1 MSTRGWLGILLTALV
16 VGAGAFAWTRFE
28 GAAPEIRAPEAI
40 LVGNS
45 SHPVAIELADRGAGL
60 RGVSVVLA
68 HAGGDETLHSEQF
81 PGSTF
86 GGAARGE
93 APAHIEVVID
103 GAKLPRQVEQ
113 AFLRIFV
120 RDWSWRDGLRGNE
133 TRLDVNVSV
142 DRKPPRIAVATG
154 LTYVRRGGAG
164 VVVYSL
170 SELARRDGVQV
181 GKTFFRGFPLGDRR
195 VAFYAFPTDAPADPA
210 IRLVAED
217 AAGNVAK
224 ARWPVVLNERTL
236 PKANV
241 TLPRSFLD
249 EKVSELARA
258 EGIEA
263 PDIQQAFQRVN
274 TDLRQRNEQ
283 QIREIVADS
292 APERLWEGAFEQLQ
306 NSKVTSRFAEQR
318 AYFIDGKKTSE
329 ATHFGYDLAS
339 TAAARITAAAAG
351 RVAFADELGIYGE
364 CVVLDHGLGVASLY
378 GHLSRLD
385 VAAGDRVERG
395 QPLGLSGAT
404 GLAGGD
410 HLHFAVLVGGTYVDP
425 LEWWDP
431 KWVEDNVDARLA
443 PSSP

>member
-1 MSTRGWLGILLTALV
+1 

-28 GAAPEIRAPEAI
+28 GAAPEIRAPESI
-40 LVGNS
+40 LVGGDS
-45 SHPVAIELADRGAGL
+45 RPVDIELADSGAGL

-68 HAGGDETLHSEQF
+68 HSLGEETLHSEQF
-81 PGSTF
+81 PGSTL

-113 AFLRIFV
+113 AFLRISV

-133 TRLDVNVSV
+133 TRLDVSVSI

-170 SELARRDGVQV
+170 SEAARRDGVQV
-181 GKTFFRGFPLGDRR
+181 GEAFFRGFPLGERR
-195 VAFYAFPTDAPADPA
+195 VVFYAVPTDAPADPS
-210 IRLVAED
+210 IRLLAED

-224 ARWPVVLNERTL
+224 SRWPVVLNERAL
-236 PKANV
+236 PQANV
-241 TLPRSFLD
+241 TLPRRFLD
-249 EKVSELARA
+249 EKVAELART
-258 EGIEA
+258 ERIEA
-263 PDIQQAFQRVN
+263 PDIEQAFHRIN
-274 TDLRQRNEQ
+274 TKVRQRNEQ
-283 QIREIVADS
+283 QIREIVTDS
-292 APERLWEGAFEQLQ
+292 APERLWRGAFEQLR

-318 AYFIDGKKTSE
+318 TYFIDGKKISE

-339 TAAARITAAAAG
+339 TAAAPITAAATG
-351 RVAFADELGIYGE
+351 RVAFAGELGIYGD
-364 CVVLDHGLGVASLY
+364 CVILDHGLGVASLY

-385 VAAGDRVERG
+385 VAHGDRVERG
-395 QPLGLSGAT
+395 RPLGLSGAT

-410 HLHFAVLVGGTYVDP
+410 HLHFAMLVGGTYVDP

-431 KWVEDNVDARLA
+431 KWVKNSVDARLA

>member
-1 MSTRGWLGILLTALV
+1 MALL

-28 GAAPEIRAPEAI
+28 GAAPEVRAPEAI
-40 LVGNS
+40 LVGGG

-68 HAGGDETLHSEQF
+68 HALGEETLHSEQF

-93 APAHIEVVID
+93 APAQIEVVID

-120 RDWSWRDGLRGNE
+120 RDWSWRDGLRGNQ
-133 TRLDVNVSV
+133 TRLDVSVSI

-170 SELARRDGVQV
+170 SEPARRDGVQV
-181 GKTFFRGFPLGDRR
+181 GETFFRGFPLGERR
-195 VAFYAFPTDAPADPA
+195 VVFYAVPTDAPADPA
-210 IRLVAED
+210 VRLVAED

-236 PKANV
+236 PQANV
-241 TLPRSFLD
+241 TLSRRFLD
-249 EKVSELARA
+249 EKVRELARA

-263 PDIQQAFQRVN
+263 PDVQQAFRRVN

-292 APERLWEGAFEQLQ
+292 APERLWDDAFEQLR
-306 NSKVTSRFAEQR
+306 NSKVTSRFAER
-318 AYFIDGKKTSE
+318 RTYFMEGKKISE

-339 TAAARITAAAAG
+339 TAAAPVTAAAAG
-351 RVAFADELGIYGE
+351 RVALPAAWPSP
-364 CVVLDHGLGVASLY
+364 AS
-378 GHLSRLD
+378 
-385 VAAGDRVERG
+385 
-395 QPLGLSGAT
+395 SGSTAT
-404 GLAGGD
+404 A
-410 HLHFAVLVGGTYVDP
+410 
-425 LEWWDP
+425 
-431 KWVEDNVDARLA
+431 
-443 PSSP
+443 

>member
-1 MSTRGWLGILLTALV
+1 MTTRGWLGILLMALL

-28 GAAPEIRAPEAI
+28 GAAPEVRAPEAI
-40 LVGNS
+40 LVGGG

-68 HAGGDETLHSEQF
+68 HALGEETLHSEQF

-93 APAHIEVVID
+93 APAQIEVVID

-120 RDWSWRDGLRGNE
+120 RDWSWRDRLRGNE
-133 TRLDVNVSV
+133 TRLDVSVSI

-181 GKTFFRGFPLGDRR
+181 GKTFFRGFPLGNRR
-195 VAFYAFPTDAPADPA
+195 VVFYAFPTDAPADPA

-224 ARWPVVLNERTL
+224 ARWPVVLNERAL

-241 TLPRSFLD
+241 TLPRRFLD
-249 EKVSELARA
+249 EKVLELARA
-258 EGIEA
+258 ERIEA
-263 PDIQQAFQRVN
+263 RDVEQAFSRVN
-274 TDLRQRNEQ
+274 TGLRQRNEQ

-292 APERLWEGAFEQLQ
+292 APERLWEGAFLRHK
-306 NSKVTSRFAEQR
+306 NAATTARFADRRIYYYKGEKIDEQVHL
-318 AYFIDGKKTSE
+318 AV
-329 ATHFGYDLAS
+329 DLAS
-339 TAAARITAAAAG
+339 LANSEVQAANNG
-351 RVAFADELGIYGE
+351 RVIFADRLGIYGLTI
-364 CVVLDHGLGVASLY
+364 VLDHGQGLASTY
-378 GHLSRLD
+378 SHLSTKL
-385 VAAGDRVERG
+385 VEVG
-395 QPLGLSGAT
+395 QEVKKGEVIGLSGQT

-410 HLHFAVLVGGTYVDP
+410 HLHFGMMVGGVFVNP
-425 LEWWDP
+425 VEWWDP
-431 KWVEDNVDARLA
+431 HWIQDNITRKLA
-443 PSSP
+443 LLNR

>member
-1 MSTRGWLGILLTALV
+1 M
-16 VGAGAFAWTRFE
+16 
-28 GAAPEIRAPEAI
+28 
-40 LVGNS
+40 
-45 SHPVAIELADRGAGL
+45 
-60 RGVSVVLA
+60 
-68 HAGGDETLHSEQF
+68 
-81 PGSTF
+81 
-86 GGAARGE
+86 
-93 APAHIEVVID
+93 ID

-133 TRLDVNVSV
+133 TRLDVTVSI

-170 SELARRDGVQV
+170 SEPARRDGVQV
-181 GKTFFRGFPLGDRR
+181 GETFFRGFPLGERR
-195 VAFYAFPTDAPADPA
+195 VVFYAFPTDAPADPA
-210 IRLVAED
+210 IRLLAED

-224 ARWPVVLNERTL
+224 ARWPVVLNERAL
-236 PKANV
+236 PQANV
-241 TLPRSFLD
+241 TLPRRFLD
-249 EKVSELARA
+249 EKVVELARA
-258 EGIEA
+258 ERIEA
-263 PDIQQAFQRVN
+263 PDVQQAFRRIN
-274 TDLRQRNEQ
+274 TQVRQRNEQ

-292 APERLWEGAFEQLQ
+292 APERLWQGAFEQLH

-318 AYFIDGKKTSE
+318 TYFIDGKKISE

-339 TAAARITAAAAG
+339 TAAAPITAAAAG
-351 RVAFADELGIYGE
+351 RVAFAGELGIYGD
-364 CVVLDHGLGVASLY
+364 CVILDHGLGVASLY

-385 VAAGDRVERG
+385 VALGDRVEQG

-410 HLHFAVLVGGTYVDP
+410 HLHFAMLVGGTYVDP

-431 KWVEDNVDARLA
+431 KWVKDNVDARLA